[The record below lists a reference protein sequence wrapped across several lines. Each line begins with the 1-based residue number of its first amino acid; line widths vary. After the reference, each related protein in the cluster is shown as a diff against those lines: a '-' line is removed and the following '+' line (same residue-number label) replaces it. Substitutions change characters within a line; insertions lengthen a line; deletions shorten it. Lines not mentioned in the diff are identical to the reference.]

1 MGACSTMAYKQK
13 MARKVPEGD
22 NLSSLVRARSPP
34 PVSQGI
40 APLLNNMS
48 IFFISFWFKSI
59 STRGFLSTFGVIL
72 STTCL
77 GSKDVP
83 VVRKQLTSFDVAR
96 AQILAATPNVG
107 LVCCWF
113 SLLLRGVFLQVLQ
126 FFPLVKKQL
135 FQIPIRPGTHGRMS
149 WNEYLTTTK

>member
-13 MARKVPEGD
+13 MPTKVPEGD
-22 NLSSLVRARSPP
+22 NLFSLVRARPP

-48 IFFISFWFKSI
+48 IFFHFILIQIHIDK
-59 STRGFLSTFGVIL
+59 GFLSTFGVIL

-77 GSKDVP
+77 GSKDVA
-83 VVRKQLTSFDVAR
+83 VVRKQLTSFNVAR

-113 SLLLRGVFLQVLQ
+113 SFLLRGVFLQVLQ

-149 WNEYLTTTK
+149 